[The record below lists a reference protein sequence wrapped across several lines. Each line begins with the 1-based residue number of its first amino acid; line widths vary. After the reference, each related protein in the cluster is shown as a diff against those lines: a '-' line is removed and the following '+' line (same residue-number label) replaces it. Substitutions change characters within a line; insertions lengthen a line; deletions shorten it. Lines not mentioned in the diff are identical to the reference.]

1 MIDSDLNFILNSLN
15 NWEKFAGK
23 TILVTGAN
31 GFLPAYMIETLINLN
46 ENFLKNSPCKII
58 ALVKNS
64 EHAKIRFSNYLND
77 KNFSL
82 LIQDV
87 SSKINLNKNININ
100 FIIHAASLASPK
112 FYNDDPLAVAL
123 PNILGTINTLDLAKE
138 NELDGYL
145 YFSSGEVYG
154 DTSSKNKI
162 DENSYGSLN
171 SLSLR
176 SCYAESKRMGENLCI
191 SYANKYKIPVKIARP
206 FHTYGP
212 GMKLDDGRVFAD
224 FVSDIVNNRNI
235 VIKSDGSVERPFC
248 YIADATVAFFK
259 ILLNGENNNAY
270 NVANPYESFSI
281 IDLAQLL
288 VETFSQKKIKVV
300 FSNHDQKYL
309 KTQVKK
315 YIVDIS
321 KIKKLNWTP
330 ITSAKDG
337 FMKTVKSYEN

>member
-1 MIDSDLNFILNSLN
+1 MIKSDLNFIFNSLN
-15 NWEKFAGK
+15 DWDKFASK

-31 GFLPAYMIETLINLN
+31 GFLPAYMIETLLNLN
-46 ENFLKNSPCKII
+46 ETFLQNSPCKII
-58 ALVKNS
+58 ALVKNFK
-64 EHAKIRFSNYLND
+64 HAKIRFSNYLKN

-87 SSKINLNKNININ
+87 SNKININ
-100 FIIHAASLASPK
+100 KNTNINYIIHAASPASPK
-112 FYNDDPLAVAL
+112 FYNDDPLSVSL
-123 PNILGTINTLDLAKE
+123 PNILGTINTLELAKE

-145 YFSSGEVYG
+145 YFSSGEIYG
-154 DTSSKNKI
+154 DTSSSNII
-162 DENSYGSLN
+162 DENSYGSLS

-191 SYANKYKIPVKIARP
+191 SYANQYKIPVKIVRP

-224 FVSDIVNNRNI
+224 FVSDIINNRNI
-235 VIKSDGSVERPFC
+235 VIKSDGSTERPFC
-248 YIADATVAFFK
+248 YLADATVAFFK
-259 ILLNGENNNAY
+259 ILLYGENNNAY

-288 VETFSQKKIKVV
+288 VEIFSQKKIKVE

-309 KTQVKK
+309 KTKVKK

-330 ITSAKDG
+330 LTSIKDG
-337 FMKTVKSYEN
+337 FIKTVKSYEN